1 MTLRDF
7 KDGDGKVSIKQQF
20 LADFALLS
28 AEAQQGIASRL
39 TGESPLPVDR
49 LSAFVDANPR
59 SMARL
64 YVEIME
70 GLPFGIIMAPLR
82 VLFLA
87 HDHESKY
94 LQKIAEVLGSP
105 RTFLAIDA
113 ISYVHTRIEHSDKA
127 LRMLKFSEAEVKREM
142 PEAGAV
148 ASLMAEIGSLLVTIS
163 EVVEK
168 RLPQDFAQMEK
179 RVRRAEEELELAQKK
194 WNETRE
200 REAKA
205 HARGK
210 ERATAEARAS
220 AETAVKAEVD
230 LLRSELLRA
239 ETDKRVALDD
249 LNAARQKLALIESS
263 GGATPERV
271 AAIRSEILV
280 QADERVRSGVSAEVR
295 PWLARLNQMEAQQA
309 AFASAD
315 KLSLD
320 AVDTAIREAAD
331 NDLLLNW
338 QSNREKALPVIERRL
353 EEVDQLMARMLVPS
367 AKLKAI
373 HHQLREA
380 VIACRK
386 TIRVTE
392 PLGGIVAAMLAGV
405 KSAKDE
411 DMASIAE
418 AIDRLRNAGV
428 LEQAEA
434 NSLLKSVNQERQLR
448 LDRSTERLSVRAR
461 LAREF
466 HARHGIDIFIDAYN
480 FMHTVQQYFSRF
492 ARESKHNKGKY
503 SFGQDARDH
512 LASMVKSLHE
522 MNVGCRVLIFL
533 DGINVDDL
541 KPFPGVKFILPSQQ
555 KFGPGQ
561 ADEEILHHVKLNRRP
576 DAKTFVVTNDK
587 AVQQLSDMHLSPG
600 EFATFL
606 VEVA

>member
-1 MTLRDF
+1 
-7 KDGDGKVSIKQQF
+7 
-20 LADFALLS
+20 
-28 AEAQQGIASRL
+28 
-39 TGESPLPVDR
+39 
-49 LSAFVDANPR
+49 
-59 SMARL
+59 
-64 YVEIME
+64 
-70 GLPFGIIMAPLR
+70 
-82 VLFLA
+82 
-87 HDHESKY
+87 
-94 LQKIAEVLGSP
+94 
-105 RTFLAIDA
+105 
-113 ISYVHTRIEHSDKA
+113 
-127 LRMLKFSEAEVKREM
+127 
-142 PEAGAV
+142 
-148 ASLMAEIGSLLVTIS
+148 
-163 EVVEK
+163 
-168 RLPQDFAQMEK
+168 MEK
-179 RVRRAEEELELAQKK
+179 RVCRAEEELELAQKK

-239 ETDKRVALDD
+239 EADKRVALDD

-380 VIACRK
+380 VISCRK

-428 LEQAEA
+428 LELAEA

-480 FMHTVQQYFSRF
+480 FMHTVQQHFSRF

-555 KFGPGQ
+555 KFGSGQ
-561 ADEEILHHVKLNRRP
+561 ADEEILHYVKLNRRP

>member
-1 MTLRDF
+1 MTLRDL
-7 KDGDGKVSIKQQF
+7 KDGDGKVGIKQQF

-28 AEAQQGIASRL
+28 VENQQAIASKL
-39 TGESPLPVDR
+39 TGESPLPFDR
-49 LSAFVDANPR
+49 LSAFVEANPR

-64 YVEIME
+64 YAEIIE
-70 GLPFGIIMAPLR
+70 GLPFGIIMGPLT

-94 LQKIAEVLGSP
+94 VHKIAEVLGSP
-105 RTFLAIDA
+105 RAFLAIDA
-113 ISYVHTRIEHSDKA
+113 ASYVHTRIEHSDKV
-127 LRMLKFSEAEVKREM
+127 LRMLKFSEAEVKREI
-142 PEAGAV
+142 PETGALS
-148 ASLMAEIGSLLVTIS
+148 SLMAEMGALLVTIS

-168 RLPQDFAQMEK
+168 RLPHDFAQMEK
-179 RVRRAEEELELAQKK
+179 RLRGAEEELELAQKK

-210 ERATAEARAS
+210 ERAAAEARAT
-220 AETAVKAEVD
+220 AEAAVKAELD
-230 LLRSELLRA
+230 SLRSDLLRA
-239 ETDKRVALDD
+239 ETDKRVALDE

-280 QADERVRSGVSAEVR
+280 QADERVRSAVSSEVR
-295 PWLARLNQMEAQQA
+295 PWLAKLNQMEAQQA
-309 AFASAD
+309 VFATGD

-320 AVDTAIREAAD
+320 AVDMAMKEAAE

-338 QSNREKALPVIERRL
+338 QANREKALPVIERRL

-373 HHQLREA
+373 HQQLRES

-386 TIRVTE
+386 AIRPAD

-405 KSAKDE
+405 KAAKDE

-418 AIDRLRNAGV
+418 AIDRLRKAGV

-448 LDRSTERLSVRAR
+448 LDRSAERLSVRAR

-466 HARHGIDIFIDAYN
+466 HAGHGIDIFIDAYN
-480 FMHTVQQYFSRF
+480 FTHTAHQHFSRF
-492 ARESKHNKGKY
+492 ARESKFNKGKY

-533 DGINVDDL
+533 DGINADAL

-555 KFGPGQ
+555 KFGTGQ
-561 ADEEILHHVKLNRRP
+561 ADEEILHYVKHNCRP

-587 AVQQLSDMHLSPG
+587 AVQLMSDMHLSPG
-600 EFATFL
+600 EFAIFL
-606 VEVA
+606 AEVA

>member
-1 MTLRDF
+1 
-7 KDGDGKVSIKQQF
+7 
-20 LADFALLS
+20 
-28 AEAQQGIASRL
+28 
-39 TGESPLPVDR
+39 
-49 LSAFVDANPR
+49 
-59 SMARL
+59 
-64 YVEIME
+64 
-70 GLPFGIIMAPLR
+70 
-82 VLFLA
+82 
-87 HDHESKY
+87 
-94 LQKIAEVLGSP
+94 
-105 RTFLAIDA
+105 
-113 ISYVHTRIEHSDKA
+113 
-127 LRMLKFSEAEVKREM
+127 
-142 PEAGAV
+142 
-148 ASLMAEIGSLLVTIS
+148 
-163 EVVEK
+163 
-168 RLPQDFAQMEK
+168 
-179 RVRRAEEELELAQKK
+179 
-194 WNETRE
+194 
-200 REAKA
+200 
-205 HARGK
+205 
-210 ERATAEARAS
+210 
-220 AETAVKAEVD
+220 
-230 LLRSELLRA
+230 LRSELLRA

-249 LNAARQKLALIESS
+249 LNTARQKLSLIESS

-280 QADERVRSGVSAEVR
+280 QADERVRSAVSAEVR

-320 AVDTAIREAAD
+320 AVDTAIKEASD

-353 EEVDQLMARMLVPS
+353 EEVDQLIARMLVPS

-386 TIRVTE
+386 TIRATE

-480 FMHTVQQYFSRF
+480 FMHTVQQHFSRF
-492 ARESKHNKGKY
+492 AR
-503 SFGQDARDH
+503 
-512 LASMVKSLHE
+512 
-522 MNVGCRVLIFL
+522 
-533 DGINVDDL
+533 
-541 KPFPGVKFILPSQQ
+541 
-555 KFGPGQ
+555 
-561 ADEEILHHVKLNRRP
+561 
-576 DAKTFVVTNDK
+576 
-587 AVQQLSDMHLSPG
+587 
-600 EFATFL
+600 
-606 VEVA
+606 